1 MLPAMECKTTSFR
14 RRLDRCRSAFTLP
27 ELLVSMGI
35 SGIVF
40 AAIASLSLYTGRS
53 FAMMANYVD
62 LDNASRTA
70 LDVLTRDVRNVLY
83 LSSYQTNT
91 LVFQDYDGQPLTY
104 AYDPQ
109 ALTLTRIKGTEKKLL
124 LEQCDTLVFNMW
136 QRNPVD
142 GTYGLV
148 PSTNADFCKAID
160 VTWICSRKMFGAKV
174 NTESVQTARVVI
186 RNEQR

>member
-1 MLPAMECKTTSFR
+1 MECNPTSFKR
-14 RRLDRCRSAFTLP
+14 RSGWRERAFTLP

-62 LDNASRTA
+62 LDNASRNA
-70 LDVLTRDVRNVLY
+70 LDIMTRDVRNVLY
-83 LSSYQTNT
+83 LSTYQTNM
-91 LVFQDYDGQPLTY
+91 LVFQDNDGLPLTY
-104 AYDPQ
+104 TYDPQ
-109 ALTLTRIKGTEKKLL
+109 AHTLTRIKGTDNKLL
-124 LEQCDTLVFNMW
+124 LEQCDMLVFSMY
-136 QRNPVD
+136 QRNPDIGNPYPVIA
-142 GTYGLV
+142 
-148 PSTNADFCKAID
+148 TNADYCKAIG

-174 NTESVQTARVVI
+174 NTESVQTAMVVI